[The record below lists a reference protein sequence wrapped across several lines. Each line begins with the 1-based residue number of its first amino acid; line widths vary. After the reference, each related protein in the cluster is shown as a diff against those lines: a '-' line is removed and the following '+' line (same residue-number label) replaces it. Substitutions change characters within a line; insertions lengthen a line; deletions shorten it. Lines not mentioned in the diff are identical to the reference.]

1 MAKRNMSANSLA
13 NLQTDKYKF
22 SKANPDSAQK
32 AQKKSAEQRAENRKI
47 ENTIKSLANYIMD
60 APTSEEV
67 QKGFAKI
74 GLEVKTM
81 LGNLMAQVVTK
92 GMSSKAT
99 IKDKI
104 ALLEFLGKYTGQE
117 PAQKLEIEDK
127 PVINIDIPR

>member
-1 MAKRNMSANSLA
+1 MAKRVMTEAQLA

-22 SKANPDSAQK
+22 SKSNPEIAQK
-32 AQKKSAEQRAENRKI
+32 AQRKSVEQRAENKKI

-67 QKGFAKI
+67 QEGFAKI

-81 LGNLMAQVVTK
+81 LANLMAQVVTK

-127 PVINIDIPR
+127 PIINIDIPR